1 MPLSIIFVGMIL
13 FNQLC
18 LQYVEV
24 SFYNVA
30 RSLTIVFNVILSYV
44 LLGQTTSLRAILTIV
59 VVIYGFYLGAE
70 EEVNFS
76 LIGTLFGV
84 CSSLFVAL
92 YSVYTSSALT
102 HLNNDKSKLIFY
114 NNINSCLLMVPIM
127 LYYEGSILAKNMA
140 STTLPFWFMMLVAGF
155 LGFLIGVVTMWQ
167 IQVTSPLT
175 HNISGTAKA
184 SVQTILALMI
194 WGNPITAGG
203 IVGIALILGGSL
215 AYSVVKMQE
224 SAAKSAAPATAPAT
238 QLTKYVEVKSDERD
252 YGDDLFD
259 DVDVGELT
267 EGDYENPRTKRA

>member
-238 QLTKYVEVKSDERD
+238 QRLR
-252 YGDDLFD
+252 
-259 DVDVGELT
+259 
-267 EGDYENPRTKRA
+267 R